1 MTKTPKNG
9 SASSTPTPGGGP
21 GGPASTGAP
30 PSVGSTK
37 SEPTENDVT
46 SHDSIANRSGTPHS
60 LPENTS
66 CSGKE
71 TNEENTAVNGGSASS
86 SAANNATSDGLLC
99 DNNPEGSSGP
109 VGSAGES
116 TNANNDGNS
125 DNNDNNAAGAQV
137 KHEVKHEDVK
147 PNLSNCS
154 TPIHQQ
160 GPNASLPSDT
170 DFLDGFDSKDG
181 GNLTSDCQGLNGFKH
196 GAFFSVK
203 DEADDSDIPPLA
215 EFKDEDLIDFPNGKY
230 FWTLFSDLRRLRCCF
245 DRNKRHTTT
254 SVSHFRFKLLPYV
267 KWLWL
272 TPTWQHGD
280 HDHV

>member
-71 TNEENTAVNGGSASS
+71 TNEENTAVNGGTSAPSS
-86 SAANNATSDGLLC
+86 AAAANNATSSSNAPDGLLC
-99 DNNPEGSSGP
+99 DNNPEGSS
-109 VGSAGES
+109 VGSGDT
-116 TNANNDGNS
+116 TNANNEGNS
-125 DNNDNNAAGAQV
+125 DNNDNAGAQV

-147 PNLSNCS
+147 PNISNCS

-160 GPNASLPSDT
+160 GQNASLPSDT

-181 GNLTSDCQGLNGFKH
+181 GNLQVNH
-196 GAFFSVK
+196 
-203 DEADDSDIPPLA
+203 
-215 EFKDEDLIDFPNGKY
+215 
-230 FWTLFSDLRRLRCCF
+230 
-245 DRNKRHTTT
+245 
-254 SVSHFRFKLLPYV
+254 
-267 KWLWL
+267 
-272 TPTWQHGD
+272 QHSALKMSIIFQ
-280 HDHV
+280 